1 MFISRRMHALP
12 KAQCW
17 FWSATCTNKRNLLQN
32 QGGRWF
38 IGAFQIQRLWWF
50 MEIDMAIS
58 VFQFMALRV
67 LSRTHQLSTSLR
79 RIDAFSLVI
88 IGTLGRTS
96 SIIFPST
103 NWFISC
109 VGQTG
114 WLFFCCCPHCILSNR
129 QAISALSVCHAPG
142 VLVESLAPELIQNK
156 SPQGYIWNKV
166 LLVCN
171 KFHVRACLA
180 HGFIPGQE
188 W

>member
-1 MFISRRMHALP
+1 MIHWGLP
-12 KAQCW
+12 D
-17 FWSATCTNKRNLLQN
+17 SAIMVIH
-32 QGGRWF
+32 GDWYGDF
-38 IGAFQIQRLWWF
+38 S
-50 MEIDMAIS
+50 IS
-58 VFQFMALRV
+58 VYGPQGLISNPPALYITEEDWRFL
-67 LSRTHQLSTSLR
+67 LSNNWHFRSDELYHFP
-79 RIDAFSLVI
+79 INELVY
-88 IGTLGRTS
+88 LK
-96 SIIFPST
+96 
-103 NWFISC
+103 C